1 MLYHLNDEEV
11 SKEFFTSYNLEKPL
25 VKVFKGDSIFGYEY
39 KNLELL
45 FNGKY
50 KSKMEINK
58 HLEKAIKAKETLMK
72 AGIIDEKGEITEQYG
87 VLKSFNNTEQSVTN
101 LCKKGGRE
109 CFCDGSCKKQ
119 LDNLNLKNVKALSE
133 TEGIW
138 DKIVKNQD
146 SQVSYTDTKEFIKE
160 RLKLAE
166 DLKKSAFYSMDKAE
180 VTNSDE
186 GKKETEGKVD
196 YSEINLE
203 ILDLMAE
210 RFTANKHKYPKG
222 NMKKPIDIK
231 SLEWALFRHVK
242 KMIQPIETD
251 EETYKDHLSAV
262 LCNCS
267 MILDQLENVK

>member
-39 KNLELL
+39 RNLELL

-58 HLEKAIKAKETLMK
+58 HLEKAIKA
-72 AGIIDEKGEITEQYG
+72 GEKDVMEYLKG
-87 VLKSFNNTEQSVTN
+87 V
-101 LCKKGGRE
+101 
-109 CFCDGSCKKQ
+109 
-119 LDNLNLKNVKALSE
+119 
-133 TEGIW
+133 
-138 DKIVKNQD
+138 
-146 SQVSYTDTKEFIKE
+146 
-160 RLKLAE
+160 
-166 DLKKSAFYSMDKAE
+166 
-180 VTNSDE
+180 
-186 GKKETEGKVD
+186 KETEGKTD

-267 MILDQLENVK
+267 MILDQLNKR